1 MIPGCGMRQSRPT
14 TLMNMHARASD
25 AGSLSVC
32 RTLVAVA
39 CAATSLVAAEPGAV
53 VIDPPSAARTP
64 SQQETMAARGFVRHR
79 GSWRTAQEIELIER
93 AERATVAQKE
103 WNGRLERMRKRLEE
117 PAHAEATAEEI
128 REISDGFAVPALA
141 AALAAEQHAR
151 VRALYVEA
159 LSRIRSPEAAQAL
172 VAIAIDHPDTE
183 TRILAVERLAA
194 IDAAAAA
201 GAILPALGGGDNGR
215 INRAAAALG
224 RLGARSSFGP
234 LIDVLETEHVVV
246 ADGPPEGST
255 TATFTPSGGGLAL
268 GGGAKRRKVRMQN
281 PQVLEAL
288 VALTGADF
296 SWDVAAWRAW
306 LASRQAPA
314 DFDPRRG

>member
-1 MIPGCGMRQSRPT
+1 MRQSRPT
-14 TLMNMHARASD
+14 TLLKTFLSPASG
-25 AGSLSVC
+25 AGR
-32 RTLVAVA
+32 RTVGPTLLAVA
-39 CAATSLVAAEPGAV
+39 CAASSLLAAEPGAV
-53 VIDPPSAARTP
+53 VIEPPSAARTP

-79 GSWRTAQEIELIER
+79 GNWRTAQEIELIER
-93 AERATVAQKE
+93 AERANVAQKE
-103 WNGRLERMRKRLEE
+103 WNGRLERMRRRLED
-117 PAHAEATAEEI
+117 PAHAEAAAEEI

-159 LSRIRSPEAAQAL
+159 LSRIRSAEAAQAL
-172 VAIAIDHPDTE
+172 VAIAIDHPDPE
-183 TRILAVERLAA
+183 TRILAVERLSA

-201 GAILPALGGGDNGR
+201 GAILPALGGGDNAR

-224 RLGARSSFGP
+224 RLGTASAVAP

-246 ADGPPEGST
+246 TDGASEGST